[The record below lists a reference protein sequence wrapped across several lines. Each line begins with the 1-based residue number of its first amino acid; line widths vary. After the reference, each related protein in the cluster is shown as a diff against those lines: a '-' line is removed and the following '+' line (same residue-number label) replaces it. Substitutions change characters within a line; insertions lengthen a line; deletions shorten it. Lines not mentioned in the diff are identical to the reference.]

1 MHSNCVSNFFI
12 AALTPPP
19 PSRISMTSQ
28 ELQSLMDEVSLEGG
42 VTSGLSG
49 DVINEEALD
58 ALHSEPL
65 IEQVTYL

>member
-12 AALTPPP
+12 AALTPP

>member
-1 MHSNCVSNFFI
+1 
-12 AALTPPP
+12 
-19 PSRISMTSQ
+19 MTSQ